1 MRTRKYLGVGLG
13 VVALVAA
20 GMGGASAEAQTRPT
34 EWSADWS
41 AGSAAGSAG
50 WSAAWASAM
59 QAPTAADG
67 NWSQTGFDHQTI
79 RQTVRISTSGKS
91 LRIRLSNLY
100 GTKPLQITGITV
112 ARTDVTF
119 HGSRRATIAPGR
131 TATSDTVAVP
141 TVAGQQ
147 LVVALYVD
155 GATGPATFHEDG
167 LTATTAIAGNHL
179 HDNTPGTATSHA
191 FYYLTG
197 VDVTGAAGT
206 LVAYGDSIT
215 NGHNSTVGAD
225 HRYSD
230 DLAQQLATTRL
241 GVANVGISGNLLL
254 HQLPCF
260 GDVGVT
266 RFRRDALGQPGVR
279 TVIVEEGE
287 NDIWDSE
294 FNLGCGQTPR
304 ITADQL
310 IAGYRSMIAAAH
322 ARGVRIIGG
331 TITPF
336 KADYMQPADFA
347 RAEAIRTQANQWIR
361 TSGEYDAVADFAR
374 AVGDP
379 ADEQRLDPALD
390 SGDHLHPNDAGY
402 AALAAAAAKALGH

>member
-1 MRTRKYLGVGLG
+1 MPKYL
-13 VVALVAA
+13 AA
-20 GMGGASAEAQTRPT
+20 GAIAVAFTAATMFTTAAEAQPQDM
-34 EWSADWS
+34 A
-41 AGSAAGSAG
+41 

-67 NWSQTGFDHQTI
+67 NWSQAGFDHQTI
-79 RQTVRISTSGKS
+79 RQTVRISTGGRS

-112 ARTDVTF
+112 AGTDVTF

-131 TATSDTVAVP
+131 TTTSDAVAVS
-141 TVAGQQ
+141 TAAGEQ
-147 LVVALYVD
+147 LVVSLYVD

-167 LTATTAIAGNHL
+167 LTTTSTSAGNHL
-179 HDNTPGTATSHA
+179 HDNAPGTATSHA

-206 LVAYGDSIT
+206 IVTYGDSIT
-215 NGHNSTVGAD
+215 NGHNSTPDAD

-230 DLAQQLATTRL
+230 DLAQRLGTTRL

-254 HQLPCF
+254 HELTCF
-260 GDVGVT
+260 GEVGVT

-294 FNLGCGQTPR
+294 FNFGCGITPR

-336 KADYMQPADFA
+336 KADYMKPDDFA
-347 RAEAIRTQANQWIR
+347 RAEAIRAQTNQWIR

-374 AVGDP
+374 AVEDP
-379 ADEQRLDPALD
+379 ADEQRIDPALD

-402 AALAAAAAKALGH
+402 AAMAVVASEALSGRNQR